1 MWFDVEQIQETTL
14 RNEGTAAKE
23 LWFDVEQIQE
33 TTSRQCNGVV
43 GKLWFDVEQI
53 QETTMII
60 DELMNRPLWFDVE
73 QIQETTF
80 AVEHSKPNYCGI
92 CNPTIPSN
100 LGLIQKCL
108 VIPRSEIACKVL
120 MLIYI

>member
-1 MWFDVEQIQETTL
+1 MWFDVEQIQETTQD
-14 RNEGTAAKE
+14 GCYHGHYQ

-33 TTSRQCNGVV
+33 TTQ
-43 GKLWFDVEQI
+43 KLKRHNQSK
-53 QETTMII
+53 
-60 DELMNRPLWFDVE
+60 LWFDVE

>member
-1 MWFDVEQIQETTL
+1 MDFFLANWQ
-14 RNEGTAAKE
+14 
-23 LWFDVEQIQE
+23 LWFDVE
-33 TTSRQCNGVV
+33 R
-43 GKLWFDVEQI
+43 
-53 QETTMII
+53 
-60 DELMNRPLWFDVE
+60 
-73 QIQETTF
+73 IQETTF

-108 VIPRSEIACKVL
+108 VIPRSDIACKVL

>member
-1 MWFDVEQIQETTL
+1 MIFPIYIVDNQTIYKHRLWFDVEQIQETTL
-14 RNEGTAAKE
+14 TATPRSYME
-23 LWFDVEQIQE
+23 LWFDVE
-33 TTSRQCNGVV
+33 R
-43 GKLWFDVEQI
+43 
-53 QETTMII
+53 
-60 DELMNRPLWFDVE
+60 
-73 QIQETTF
+73 IQETTF

-108 VIPRSEIACKVL
+108 VIPRSDIACKVL

>member
-14 RNEGTAAKE
+14 ALEAGIYGE
-23 LWFDVEQIQE
+23 LWFDVEQIQ
-33 TTSRQCNGVV
+33 V
-43 GKLWFDVEQI
+43 
-53 QETTMII
+53 
-60 DELMNRPLWFDVE
+60 
-73 QIQETTF
+73 TTF

-108 VIPRSEIACKVL
+108 VIPRSDIACKVL